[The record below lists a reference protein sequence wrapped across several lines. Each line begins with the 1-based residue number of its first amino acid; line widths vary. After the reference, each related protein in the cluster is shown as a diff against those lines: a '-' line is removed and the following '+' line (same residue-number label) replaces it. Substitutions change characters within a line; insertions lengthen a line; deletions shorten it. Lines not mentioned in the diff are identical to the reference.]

1 MSGRARIILTAVLVL
16 LACVVLY
23 LFFVRPQRQELAQI
37 RVEIEDA
44 NNLTNQLTVEL
55 QRLQDLQANQP
66 ELEAELAKFR
76 QFVPLRAELANF
88 IFQVQAAA
96 NAAGLD
102 FVNISPELPAAP
114 PEGAALAQVR
124 SQIGAAGGYFAL
136 QDFVRRIYNMDRA
149 MRVDNFALS
158 VGSTE
163 PFGTRL
169 RMDMSVRMFYELPEP
184 AAVTTTTT
192 PGATPAPTTTP

>member
-1 MSGRARIILTAVLVL
+1 MSGRARLILTAVLVA

-23 LFFVRPQRQELAQI
+23 FFFIRPQRQELAQVRMDI
-37 RVEIEDA
+37 DAA
-44 NNLTNQLTVEL
+44 NNLTTQLTVEL
-55 QRLQDLQANQP
+55 QRLQELQANQP
-66 ELEAELAKFR
+66 ELEAELARFR
-76 QFVPLRAELANF
+76 QFVPLRPELANF

-96 NAAGLD
+96 NSAGLD
-102 FVNISPELPAAP
+102 FVDITPELPASP

-136 QDFVRRIYNMDRA
+136 QDFVRRIYNLDRA
-149 MRVDNFALS
+149 MRVDDFVLS

-169 RMDMSVRMFYELPEP
+169 RMTMSVRMFYELPES
-184 AAVTTTTT
+184 AVVTTTPVPGVT
-192 PGATPAPTTTP
+192 PTPTATP